1 MNKTFDSPEEAFAAL
16 ANPGS
21 PEWAQAFTFLFTH
34 PDTSGV
40 MLETFRE
47 TLKEMG
53 AESSGIDPHSGEP
66 VYTLSDVSK
75 ALGIAETDLGGAMDD
90 IRTDG

>member
-21 PEWAQAFTFLFTH
+21 PEWAHAFTFLFEH
-34 PDTSGV
+34 PDTYEV
-40 MLETFRE
+40 MLETFQD
-47 TLKEMG
+47 TLADMG
-53 AESSGIDPHSGEP
+53 AEPSGVDPDSGEP

-75 ALGIAETDLGGAMDD
+75 ALGIAETDL
-90 IRTDG
+90 DGV